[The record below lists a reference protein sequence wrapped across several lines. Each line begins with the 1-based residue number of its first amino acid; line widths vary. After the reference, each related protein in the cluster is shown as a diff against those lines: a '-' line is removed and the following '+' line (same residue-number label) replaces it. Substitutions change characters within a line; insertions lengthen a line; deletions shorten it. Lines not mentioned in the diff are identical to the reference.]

1 MGGPNM
7 LTYKKQYGMGGDK
20 ENKPNLENLKL
31 KALDRV
37 QTFQPI
43 LARGGMDHLIEFI
56 PESDP
61 PKLRWNLGVLQ
72 QLDIGQL
79 ISIAG
84 VLENRMEIQTRQ
96 Y

>member
-1 MGGPNM
+1 MAGINI
-7 LTYKKQYGMGGDK
+7 LKHERQYGFGGDS
-20 ENKPNLENLKL
+20 ENKPSMEDLKT
-31 KALDRV
+31 KALKRV

-43 LARGGMDHLIEFI
+43 LARGGMDHLIDFI

-61 PKLRWNLGVLQ
+61 PKLKWRLEVLQ

-84 VLENRMEIQTRQ
+84 VLENRTELQTRS